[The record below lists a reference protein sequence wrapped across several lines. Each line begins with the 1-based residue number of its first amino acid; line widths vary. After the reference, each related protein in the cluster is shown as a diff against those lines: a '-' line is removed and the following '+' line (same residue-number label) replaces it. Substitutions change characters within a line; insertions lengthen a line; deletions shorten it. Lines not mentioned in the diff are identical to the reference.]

1 MTIFLNR
8 KPKNKAALVL
18 VLLIG
23 FRFQIL
29 HLEYADWERIGLC
42 AEFYVTTESYKFG
55 RWEYNLIRADALNM
69 KLLFL
74 WRSLRCSV
82 MQQRTDESRLVCLQD
97 FVNACICTALCRL
110 GFTQLLLCWS
120 VCLSA
125 SFPCARSFAVTGNSF
140 CSTGEENLQTLETAL
155 VPHTTLN
162 SVIFLDN

>member
-1 MTIFLNR
+1 
-8 KPKNKAALVL
+8 
-18 VLLIG
+18 
-23 FRFQIL
+23 
-29 HLEYADWERIGLC
+29 
-42 AEFYVTTESYKFG
+42 
-55 RWEYNLIRADALNM
+55 M

-110 GFTQLLLCWS
+110 GFTQLPLCQS

-125 SFPCARSFAVTGNSF
+125 SFPSARSFAVTGNSF

-162 SVIFLDN
+162 SVIFLDNQPELWVMCLTPSSLKTLHKIHLSLISENISSEEGNSAIFLVGKGGYSCILILFKHEHLMR

>member
-1 MTIFLNR
+1 M
-8 KPKNKAALVL
+8 NKAALVL

-55 RWEYNLIRADALNM
+55 RWEYNLIQADALNM

-97 FVNACICTALCRL
+97 FVNACICTHSFLFVSQSVYPPASPLLALS
-110 GFTQLLLCWS
+110 Q
-120 VCLSA
+120 
-125 SFPCARSFAVTGNSF
+125 
-140 CSTGEENLQTLETAL
+140 
-155 VPHTTLN
+155 
-162 SVIFLDN
+162 